1 MNRKNRLDGRGK
13 ERGTNVA
20 RFCVSNW

>member
-1 MNRKNRLDGRGK
+1 MNRKNRLDRRGK
-13 ERGTNVA
+13 ERCTNVA